1 MFSNNG
7 IDALIS
13 NLKEKLSKKQLMRTS
28 VQIIMTKQIK
38 DNEFESEVI
47 NSKLPVLIDFWAE
60 WCGPCRMLSPILDQL
75 SEEMEGKVKIVKM
88 NIDENPETPS
98 KFGVRGIPT
107 MLLFKEGKQI
117 ATKVGAQPKNA
128 LQEWI
133 NSSL

>member
-1 MFSNNG
+1 
-7 IDALIS
+7 
-13 NLKEKLSKKQLMRTS
+13 
-28 VQIIMTKQIK
+28 MTKQIK

-75 SEEMEGKVKIVKM
+75 SEEMDGKVKIVKM

-117 ATKVGAQPKNA
+117 ATKVGVHPKNA

>member
-1 MFSNNG
+1 
-7 IDALIS
+7 
-13 NLKEKLSKKQLMRTS
+13 
-28 VQIIMTKQIK
+28 MTKQIK

-60 WCGPCRMLSPILDQL
+60 WCGPCRMLAPILDQL
-75 SEEMEGKVKIVKM
+75 SEEMGAKIKIVKM

-117 ATKVGAQPKNA
+117 ATKVGVQPKNV

>member
-1 MFSNNG
+1 
-7 IDALIS
+7 
-13 NLKEKLSKKQLMRTS
+13 MRTS

-47 NSKLPVLIDFWAE
+47 NSKLPLLIDFWAE

>member
-1 MFSNNG
+1 
-7 IDALIS
+7 
-13 NLKEKLSKKQLMRTS
+13 
-28 VQIIMTKQIK
+28 MTKQIK

-60 WCGPCRMLSPILDQL
+60 WCGPCRMLAPILDQL
-75 SEEMEGKVKIVKM
+75 SEEMNDKVKIVKM

-117 ATKVGAQPKNA
+117 ATKVGVQPKNA

>member
-1 MFSNNG
+1 
-7 IDALIS
+7 
-13 NLKEKLSKKQLMRTS
+13 
-28 VQIIMTKQIK
+28 MTKQIK

-75 SEEMEGKVKIVKM
+75 SEEMAGKVKIVKM

-117 ATKVGAQPKNA
+117 ATKVGVQPKNA

>member
-1 MFSNNG
+1 
-7 IDALIS
+7 
-13 NLKEKLSKKQLMRTS
+13 MRTS

>member
-1 MFSNNG
+1 
-7 IDALIS
+7 
-13 NLKEKLSKKQLMRTS
+13 
-28 VQIIMTKQIK
+28 MTKQIK

-47 NSKLPVLIDFWAE
+47 NSKLPVKIDFWAE
-60 WCGPCRMLSPILDQL
+60 WCGPCRMLAPILDQL
-75 SEEMEGKVKIVKM
+75 SEEMNDKVKIVKM

-117 ATKVGAQPKNA
+117 ATKVGVQPKNA

>member
-1 MFSNNG
+1 
-7 IDALIS
+7 
-13 NLKEKLSKKQLMRTS
+13 
-28 VQIIMTKQIK
+28 MTKQIK
-38 DNEFESEVI
+38 DNEFEAEVL
-47 NSKLPVLIDFWAE
+47 NSKLPVIIDFWAE
-60 WCGPCRMLSPILDQL
+60 WCGPCRMLAPILDQL
-75 SEEMEGKVKIVKM
+75 SEEMAGKVKIVKM

-117 ATKVGAQPKNA
+117 ATKVGVQPKNV

>member
-1 MFSNNG
+1 
-7 IDALIS
+7 
-13 NLKEKLSKKQLMRTS
+13 
-28 VQIIMTKQIK
+28 MTKQIK

-60 WCGPCRMLSPILDQL
+60 WCGPCRMLAPILDQL
-75 SEEMEGKVKIVKM
+75 SEEMNDKVKIVKM

-117 ATKVGAQPKNA
+117 ATKVGVQPKNV

>member
-1 MFSNNG
+1 
-7 IDALIS
+7 
-13 NLKEKLSKKQLMRTS
+13 
-28 VQIIMTKQIK
+28 MTKQIK
-38 DNEFESEVI
+38 DNEFEFEVL
-47 NSKLPVLIDFWAE
+47 NSKLPVIIDFWAE
-60 WCGPCRMLSPILDQL
+60 WCGPCRMLAPILDQL

-117 ATKVGAQPKNA
+117 ATKVGVQPKNV

>member
-1 MFSNNG
+1 
-7 IDALIS
+7 
-13 NLKEKLSKKQLMRTS
+13 
-28 VQIIMTKQIK
+28 
-38 DNEFESEVI
+38 
-47 NSKLPVLIDFWAE
+47 
-60 WCGPCRMLSPILDQL
+60 
-75 SEEMEGKVKIVKM
+75 KVKIVKM

-117 ATKVGAQPKNA
+117 ATKVGVQPKNA

>member
-1 MFSNNG
+1 
-7 IDALIS
+7 
-13 NLKEKLSKKQLMRTS
+13 
-28 VQIIMTKQIK
+28 MTKQIK

-60 WCGPCRMLSPILDQL
+60 WCGPCRMLAPILDQL
-75 SEEMEGKVKIVKM
+75 SEEMHDKVKIVKM

-117 ATKVGAQPKNA
+117 ATKVGVQPKNA

>member
-1 MFSNNG
+1 
-7 IDALIS
+7 
-13 NLKEKLSKKQLMRTS
+13 
-28 VQIIMTKQIK
+28 MTKQIK

-75 SEEMEGKVKIVKM
+75 SEEMDCKVKIVKM

-117 ATKVGAQPKNA
+117 ATKVGVQPKNA

>member
-1 MFSNNG
+1 
-7 IDALIS
+7 
-13 NLKEKLSKKQLMRTS
+13 
-28 VQIIMTKQIK
+28 MTKQIK

-75 SEEMEGKVKIVKM
+75 SEEMDNKIKIVKM
-88 NIDENPETPS
+88 NIDENPDTPS

-107 MLLFKEGKQI
+107 MLLFKEGKQV
-117 ATKVGAQPKNA
+117 ATKVGVHTKNV
-128 LQEWI
+128 LQTWI

>member
-1 MFSNNG
+1 
-7 IDALIS
+7 
-13 NLKEKLSKKQLMRTS
+13 
-28 VQIIMTKQIK
+28 MTKQIK

-60 WCGPCRMLSPILDQL
+60 WCGPCRMLAPILDQL
-75 SEEMEGKVKIVKM
+75 SEEMNDKIKIVKM

-117 ATKVGAQPKNA
+117 ATKVGVQPKNA

>member
-1 MFSNNG
+1 
-7 IDALIS
+7 
-13 NLKEKLSKKQLMRTS
+13 
-28 VQIIMTKQIK
+28 MTKQIK

-60 WCGPCRMLSPILDQL
+60 WCGPCRMLAPILDQL
-75 SEEMEGKVKIVKM
+75 SEEMHDKVKIVKM

-117 ATKVGAQPKNA
+117 ATKVGVQPKNA
-128 LQEWI
+128 LQAWI